1 MRLIAI
7 VGFCLVGWW
16 SAQAETPALLP
27 YNSAHW
33 KQTMLIGAATP
44 DKAQKLQAELWFLK
58 PDNMRVVVAAEGK
71 RQVIIIKN
79 KTALV
84 FEEGGTMG
92 MKMPLKQQML
102 DQLAQ
107 FTEVFS
113 KLDTWKKA
121 KVGEEKLGDK
131 ACDIY
136 GFSDKSGGQTST
148 GKVWLWAEK
157 NFPMRLTMESQGQSV
172 TIEHSDVQVN
182 ESVSPAM
189 FEPPADVKFIEIP
202 SGAGK

>member
-27 YNSAHW
+27 YKSAHW
-33 KQTMLIGAATP
+33 KQTVTIDAT
-44 DKAQKLQAELWFLK
+44 AVGGGQKVEAELWFLK
-58 PDNMRVVVAAEGK
+58 PDNMRVVTAVEGK
-71 RQVIIIKN
+71 RQVIVIKN
-79 KTALV
+79 GTALV
-84 FEEGGTMG
+84 FVEGGTMG

-107 FTEVFS
+107 YTEVFS

-121 KVGEEKLGDK
+121 KTGEEKLGDK
-131 ACDIY
+131 ACEIY
-136 GFSDKSGGQTST
+136 GFSDKSGGQTAT

-157 NFPMRLTMESQGQSV
+157 NFPMRMTLEAQGQSV
-172 TIEHSDVQVN
+172 TVEHSDVQVN
-182 ESVSPAM
+182 EGVSPAM
-189 FEPPADVKFIEIP
+189 FEAPAGVKFVELP
-202 SGAGK
+202 SGTGK

>member
-1 MRLIAI
+1 MKWIATI
-7 VGFCLVGWW
+7 GFCLVGGL
-16 SAQAETPALLP
+16 SVQAETPALLP

-33 KQTMLIGAATP
+33 KQTVLIGATTP
-44 DKAQKLQAELWFLK
+44 DKAQKVQAELWFLK
-58 PDNMRVVVAAEGK
+58 PDNMRVVTSVGGK
-71 RQVIIIKN
+71 QQVIIIKN
-79 KTALV
+79 KTAIV
-84 FEEGGTMG
+84 YEEGSTMG
-92 MKMPLKQQML
+92 MRMPLKQQML

-136 GFSDKSGGQTST
+136 GFTDKSGGQTTT

-157 NFPMRLTMESQGQSV
+157 NFPVRMTMESQGQTV
-172 TIEHSDVQVN
+172 TVEHNDVQVN

-189 FEPPADVKFIEIP
+189 FESPADMKFVEIP
-202 SGAGK
+202 SGAAK

>member
-1 MRLIAI
+1 MKWIATI
-7 VGFCLVGWW
+7 GFFLAAGW
-16 SAQAETPALLP
+16 SAQAETPALMP

-33 KQTMLIGAATP
+33 KQTMTIGAATP
-44 DKAQKLQAELWFLK
+44 DKAQKMQAELWFLK
-58 PDNMRVVVAAEGK
+58 PDNMRVVTAVEGK

-92 MKMPLKQQML
+92 MRMPLKQQML

-121 KVGEEKLGDK
+121 KVGEEKIGDK
-131 ACDIY
+131 TCDIY
-136 GFSDKSGGQTST
+136 GFNDNSGGQTTT

-157 NFPMRLTMESQGQSV
+157 NFPIRMTMESQGQSV
-172 TIEHSDVQVN
+172 TVEHSDVQVN

-189 FEPPADVKFIEIP
+189 FETPADMKFIDIP